1 MRHEQDQA
9 NEPALPAKRQQL
21 PWYMKTPL
29 PQLAFV
35 FLLLLPL
42 LSRAQET
49 RITGRVVDAK
59 TRQPVP
65 FASIGLR
72 NSGAGTLANE
82 NGDFQLVVT
91 ESIKHDSMIVMTLGY
106 ERYAAIIESESSQNL
121 TIELIRRHYEKAR
134 FERAETKSIVICNLR
149 STESQPNLIVPC
161 PGAQYAFFIAN
172 EKNKKLGKLRT
183 VWFYLG
189 ENGFP
194 MEAFRIRLYKAD
206 GSYYSPKTDLLT
218 ERVFPV
224 TSKAKESGEWYG
236 YDLSHYNVAVPQE
249 GFFVA
254 LEFGK
259 PTDAV
264 TQSSIS
270 NYIPSGYI
278 MRPSDFIRSAFKPIK
293 STKYPS

>member
-1 MRHEQDQA
+1 M
-9 NEPALPAKRQQL
+9 LF
-21 PWYMKTPL
+21 
-29 PQLAFV
+29 AFTI
-35 FLLLLPL
+35 LLPL
-42 LSRAQET
+42 LVRAQET
-49 RITGRVVDAK
+49 RITGRVVDATTK
-59 TRQPVP
+59 KPIP

-72 NSGAGTLANE
+72 HSGAGILANE
-82 NGDFQLVVT
+82 NGDFQLMGLQIGKQD
-91 ESIKHDSMIVMTLGY
+91 SIIVMALGFK
-106 ERYAAIIESESSQNL
+106 RYAASIASSSLQNL
-121 TIELIRRHYEKAR
+121 TIELVRLY
-134 FERAETKSIVICNLR
+134 FEEAGKMKFISSNCG
-149 STESQPNLIVPC
+149 STEPNLIAGT
-161 PGAQYAFFIAN
+161 PGTQYAFFLVN

-293 STKYPS
+293 STTWKYSPDNGWNLLTHIQYLRWYNTLVKTEVEIVN